1 MRAPAAL
8 LCHAFLIQLAAYI
21 VRPTSAYR
29 AIELGVDPQMVGL
42 IAASFALIPLVV
54 AVSIGRW
61 NDRGHVRLS
70 LVIGGVLMTGAGL
83 GIHFWSES
91 LASLLI
97 WNAVIGL
104 GHLLAIVGQQT
115 LVAELG
121 RERLDSAFGTYTFV
135 GSLGQAA
142 APLVLAAV
150 GGSAVLPDTGVLFG
164 IYTATCVGL
173 LAVTGLLSP
182 PRNADQRLGSQHSLK
197 SALRVP
203 RTTRRTMTGA
213 MLLSMLVLAAVDLIQ
228 VYLPALG
235 VEREI
240 PSATI
245 GVLLAVRAAA
255 TMLSRL
261 GLARLATRVGR
272 TRLAYVSAIVA
283 GAAVAALAVPA
294 PVVVAGILLAI
305 AGFALGIG
313 QPLSMSIVTAAAP
326 AGTTSTWLALRL
338 SGNRVGQS
346 VIPVVLSAF
355 TGSIGTGGI
364 FVITGV
370 GLLGTAAAARILI
383 ADDL

>member
-8 LCHAFLIQLAAYI
+8 LCHAFLLQLAAYI

-29 AIELGVDPQMVGL
+29 AIELGVNPQLVGL

-61 NDRGHVRLS
+61 NDRGHVKLS

-83 GIHFWSES
+83 GVHFWSDN
-91 LASLLI
+91 LTSLLI

-115 LVAELG
+115 LVAQLG
-121 RERLDSAFGTYTFV
+121 REKLDSAFGTYTFV

-150 GGSAVLPDTGVLFG
+150 GGSAVLPDTGLLFA
-164 IYTATCVGL
+164 IYTSTCAIL
-173 LAVTGLLSP
+173 LCVTGLLPST
-182 PRNADQRLGSQHSLK
+182 RQADRHLGHEHSLR
-197 SALRVP
+197 SALHVP
-203 RTTRRTMTGA
+203 KTTRRTMTGA

-255 TMLSRL
+255 TMASRL

-272 TRLAYVSAIVA
+272 TRLAYGSTLVA
-283 GAAVAALAVPA
+283 GAAVAALAA
-294 PVVVAGILLAI
+294 PVPIVVAGVLLAV

-364 FVITGV
+364 FVITGI

>member
-1 MRAPAAL
+1 MRSPAVL
-8 LCHAFLIQLAAYI
+8 LIHSFLLQLAAYI

-29 AIELGVDPQMVGL
+29 AIELGVDPRLVGL
-42 IAASFALIPLVV
+42 IAASFALLPLVV

-61 NDRGHVRLS
+61 NDRGHVMPS
-70 LVIGGVLMTGAGL
+70 LVIGGALMTGAGV
-83 GIHFWSES
+83 GIHLWSGG
-91 LASLLI
+91 LASLLM
-97 WNAVIGL
+97 WNAVVGL
-104 GHLLAIVGQQT
+104 GHLLAVVGQQT
-115 LVAELG
+115 LVARLG
-121 RERLDSAFGTYTFV
+121 RERLDSAFGTYTFAA
-135 GSLGQAA
+135 SLGQAG

-150 GGSAVLPDTGVLFG
+150 GGSAVVPDTGLLFLL
-164 IYTATCVGL
+164 YTGTCAAL
-173 LAVTGLLSP
+173 LLITGFLPSC
-182 PRNADQRLGSQHSLK
+182 RNTGRKDGGGRSLR

-203 RTTRRTMTGA
+203 RATGRTMTGA

-255 TMLSRL
+255 TMASRL
-261 GLARLATRVGR
+261 GLARLAARFGR
-272 TRLAYVSAIVA
+272 TRLAAGSAIVA
-283 GAAVAALAVPA
+283 GAAVAALAAPV
-294 PVVVAGILLAI
+294 PVVVSGILLAV

-346 VIPVVLSAF
+346 LIPAVLSAF
-355 TGSIGTGGI
+355 TAGLGTGGI
-364 FVITGV
+364 FVATGI
-370 GLLGTAAAARILI
+370 GLFGTAAAARFLI
-383 ADDL
+383 DDDR

>member
-1 MRAPAAL
+1 MKSPAAL
-8 LCHAFLIQLAAYI
+8 LCHAFLLQLAAYI

-29 AIELGVDPQMVGL
+29 AIELGVDPELVGL

-54 AVSIGRW
+54 AVSVGRW
-61 NDRGHVRLS
+61 NDRGHVLPS
-70 LVIGGVLMTGAGL
+70 LLIGGALMTGAGL
-83 GIHFWSES
+83 GIHLWSGS

-97 WNAVIGL
+97 WNAVVGL

-142 APLVLAAV
+142 APLVLSVV
-150 GGSAVLPDTGVLFG
+150 GGSAVLPDTGLLFV
-164 IYTATCVGL
+164 IYTVTCAVL
-173 LAVTGLLSP
+173 LAVTGLLPSA
-182 PRNADQRLGSQHSLK
+182 RKADRRPGDGGTLR

-203 RTTRRTMTGA
+203 RATRRTMTGA

-255 TMLSRL
+255 TMASRL
-261 GLARLATRVGR
+261 GLARLTARVGR
-272 TRLAYVSAIVA
+272 NRLAHLSTIAA
-283 GAAVAALAVPA
+283 GLAVAALALPG
-294 PVVVAGILLAI
+294 PVAVAGILLAV

-313 QPLSMSIVTAAAP
+313 QPLSMTIVTAAAP

-346 VIPVVLSAF
+346 VIPAVLSAF
-355 TGSIGTGGI
+355 TASIGTSGI
-364 FVITGV
+364 FVITGI
-370 GLLGTAAAARILI
+370 GLLGTAATARILI
-383 ADDL
+383 ADDP